1 MLRNGHSIKR
11 KVIAVKFKNAR
22 RVLVAG
28 DVFENNWVATRK
40 DFAIVLTVRTSGR
53 L

>member
-1 MLRNGHSIKR
+1 M
-11 KVIAVKFKNAR
+11 IAVQFKNAR

-28 DVFENNWVATRK
+28 DVFENDWAATRR
-40 DFAIVLTVRTSGR
+40 DFAIVLTVRTLGG